1 MDLQLND
8 KTAFV
13 SGSTQ
18 GIGYGIAKQL
28 LAEGATVIIN
38 GRTMERIDQAVI
50 KLKTEIPG
58 AQVTGL
64 AADFANKED
73 VSRLINNLPDIDILV
88 NNAGIF

>member
-38 GRTMERIDQAVI
+38 GRTME
-50 KLKTEIPG
+50 
-58 AQVTGL
+58 GL
-64 AADFANKED
+64 I
-73 VSRLINNLPDIDILV
+73 RL
-88 NNAGIF
+88 